1 MKTMKNFNN
10 RKIYRHPKLVG
21 QERRVY
27 LTLKELFG
35 YFLDILEDSN
45 KFSKIMGKH
54 QTDYPRAVFADFLTD
69 MKYPSYTS
77 YTDKA
82 QIVTD
87 FIVGMTD
94 NFALTCFE
102 DLFYVKSVI

>member
-1 MKTMKNFNN
+1 MKDFND

-21 QERRVY
+21 QEGRIY
-27 LTLKELFG
+27 LALNELFG
-35 YFLDILEDSN
+35 YFFDILEDSN
-45 KFSKIMGKH
+45 KFSKITGGH
-54 QTDYPRAVFADFLTD
+54 QTDYHCTVFAGFLKD
-69 MKYPSYTS
+69 MNYPSYTS

-102 DLFYVKSVI
+102 DLFHVQSII

>member
-1 MKTMKNFNN
+1 MKKFND

-21 QERRVY
+21 QDRRIY

-45 KFSKIMGKH
+45 KFNKITTEN
-54 QTDYPRAVFADFLTD
+54 QTESALIAFAQFMRDMQYPNDTN
-69 MKYPSYTS
+69 
-77 YTDKA
+77 KA

-87 FIVGMTD
+87 FIAGMTD
-94 NFALTCFE
+94 NFALTCFQE
-102 DLFYVKSVI
+102 LFQVKSII